1 MKTQLLSV
9 ADIAPTAAKFK
20 SDKDLEASC
29 SFEDDDPNAP
39 SLSGAFTHVPADAI
53 TASERDTHT
62 KQRQRP
68 APLQMEGKGT
78 HDKNRTHDG
87 NGTHKMDTKGNGTH
101 KMDTKVR
108 HHETYKMDTRVRH
121 PAVPAGERVGRG
133 TNRPAGW
140 SSLNDKTLVAISN
153 RHAKSQAQLDAKR
166 TAQMHDAAA
175 AKRRH
180 STLSSLNTKVELRA
194 LVPNSATFAYFLI
207 RYLPHESSVE
217 MDFVSNHVTHALW
230 KGAITDVALHHT
242 ASTGNVSVVGGGRC
256 GVMMGERQWTSFAA
270 LGKTAT
276 LMHQALEKHM
286 IDPLQLE
293 RHETKYTHLQEASV
307 ERRRVSLEERRRES
321 LEESIATHLSDSIA
335 ARLLNPHLLPSSVP
349 PQGSAEA
356 ANEGVSLDRRPSE
369 RSPLDSTIE
378 RRPIDR
384 PIDSTIERSP
394 LDITPLQL
402 KDILAEISALP
413 QSPQGSKETHDVYDS
428 GKETKDI
435 LHLVSRIADEMS
447 EPSLH
452 GTGFDLS
459 TLNATVRDAVL
470 PKSPVLKNYL
480 LQVTEE
486 CDRAFD
492 HSSSTSLLVKLPGIH
507 IDTCI
512 IYVNMYKYMYICI
525 YIYIYTYIYMHVY
538 KEREGEIERER
549 EQERRERERER
560 ERDVY
565 RCI

>member
-1 MKTQLLSV
+1 MKTQLLRV

-20 SDKDLEASC
+20 RDKDLDTLC
-29 SFEDDDPNAP
+29 SFEDDDPNAA
-39 SLSGAFTHVPADAI
+39 SHSGAFTRVPADDT

-62 KQRQRP
+62 KERQQP

-78 HDKNRTHDG
+78 HDGNGMHDG
-87 NGTHKMDTKGNGTH
+87 NGAHETHKMDTRFK
-101 KMDTKVR
+101 
-108 HHETYKMDTRVRH
+108 H
-121 PAVPAGERVGRG
+121 PAMPAGERVGRG

-166 TAQMHDAAA
+166 SAQMLDAAA

-194 LVPNSATFAYFLI
+194 LVPNTATFAYFLI
-207 RYLPHESSVE
+207 RYLPNESSVE

-230 KGAITDVALHHT
+230 KGAITDVAVHHT
-242 ASTGNVSVVGGGRC
+242 ASAGNVSVVGGGMC

-307 ERRRVSLEERRRES
+307 ERGRVSLQ
-321 LEESIATHLSDSIA
+321 ESIATRLYSLHQSTA
-335 ARLLNPHLLPSSVP
+335 TRLLNPHLLPCSVP

-356 ANEGVSLDRRPSE
+356 ASERGSLDKRPSD
-369 RSPLDSTIE
+369 RRPLDSTTE
-378 RRPIDR
+378 RR
-384 PIDSTIERSP
+384 P

-413 QSPQGSKETHDVYDS
+413 QSPQESKDNQHVCDS
-428 GKETKDI
+428 GKDTKEM
-435 LHLVSRIADEMS
+435 LQLVSRIADEMS

-452 GTGFDLS
+452 GTGFDWS
-459 TLNATVRDAVL
+459 TLNATMRNAVL
-470 PKSPVLKNYL
+470 PKSPVLKNHL

-492 HSSSTSLLVKLPGIH
+492 RTSSTSLLVKLPGIH
-507 IDTCI
+507 I
-512 IYVNMYKYMYICI
+512 YI
-525 YIYIYTYIYMHVY
+525 YIYIYIYVYIYIY
-538 KEREGEIERER
+538 INN
-549 EQERRERERER
+549 
-560 ERDVY
+560 
-565 RCI
+565 

>member
-1 MKTQLLSV
+1 MKTQLLRV

-20 SDKDLEASC
+20 RDKDLDTWC
-29 SFEDDDPNAP
+29 SFEDDDPNAASHSGRLHAFTP
-39 SLSGAFTHVPADAI
+39 VPASHSGAFTRVPADDT

-62 KQRQRP
+62 KERQQP

-78 HDKNRTHDG
+78 HDGNGMHDG
-87 NGTHKMDTKGNGTH
+87 NGAHETHKMDT
-101 KMDTKVR
+101 
-108 HHETYKMDTRVRH
+108 RVKH
-121 PAVPAGERVGRG
+121 PAMPAGERVGRG
-133 TNRPAGW
+133 TNRPAGWSSLNDKTHRQDKTLVAISNRPAGW

-166 TAQMHDAAA
+166 SAQMLDAAA

-194 LVPNSATFAYFLI
+194 LVPNTATFAYFLI
-207 RYLPHESSVE
+207 RYLPNESSVE

-230 KGAITDVALHHT
+230 KGAITDVAVHHT
-242 ASTGNVSVVGGGRC
+242 ASAGNVSVVGGGRC

-307 ERRRVSLEERRRES
+307 ERGRVSLQ
-321 LEESIATHLSDSIA
+321 ESIATRLYSLHQSTA
-335 ARLLNPHLLPSSVP
+335 TRLLNPHLLPCSVP

-356 ANEGVSLDRRPSE
+356 ASERGSLDKRPSD
-369 RSPLDSTIE
+369 RRPLDSTTE
-378 RRPIDR
+378 RR
-384 PIDSTIERSP
+384 P

-413 QSPQGSKETHDVYDS
+413 QSPQESKDNQHVCDS
-428 GKETKDI
+428 GKDTKEM
-435 LHLVSRIADEMS
+435 LQLVSRIADEMS

-452 GTGFDLS
+452 GTGFDWS
-459 TLNATVRDAVL
+459 TLNATMRNAVL
-470 PKSPVLKNYL
+470 PKSPVLKNHL

-492 HSSSTSLLVKLPGIH
+492 RTSSTSLLVKLPGIH
-507 IDTCI
+507 I
-512 IYVNMYKYMYICI
+512 YI
-525 YIYIYTYIYMHVY
+525 YIYIYVYIYIY
-538 KEREGEIERER
+538 INN
-549 EQERRERERER
+549 
-560 ERDVY
+560 
-565 RCI
+565 